1 MIRIDTALR
10 EKGYRSALLLQV
22 HDELLLES
30 PPEELPEVTQLVK
43 HEMENAYPLAVPMV
57 VDVGCGVNWR
67 DAK

>member
-1 MIRIDTALR
+1 MIRIDRALTAG
-10 EKGYRSALLLQV
+10 GYRSALLLQV

-43 HEMENAYPLAVPMV
+43 REMEQAYPLAVPLL
-57 VDVGCGVNWR
+57 VDIGCGPNWR